1 MAQIWQQTFTYLI
14 IMALGYFFKKIS
26 LLKASDSNIL
36 STIII
41 NLTLPC
47 MFFSSALGLSINPLL
62 LLLMVIGLLANILML
77 IIAHIFIKKESSLL
91 QGVYLISAS
100 GYDIGNFVLP
110 FVITF
115 FPGLGVIYLSS
126 FNVSNILMSLGL
138 TYAIASNVANARNE
152 FQLTYFLKKLISSIS
167 LDAYLLVVILA
178 IFKLELPTFITN
190 ITATIGNVNPFL
202 VMFMIGLKLDFS
214 FNHDNLFMIGKIL
227 SLRFIS
233 AIILTIITIF
243 LPLPTLAKTILYQ
256 AYFAPLVSVS
266 SILTKKLGYDGSVV
280 AEATSISIIISLII
294 SSIIL
299 SIIS

>member
-14 IMALGYFFKKIS
+14 IMALGYFFKKIN

-138 TYAIASNVANARNE
+138 TYAIASNVANARTE

-233 AIILTIITIF
+233 AIIL
-243 LPLPTLAKTILYQ
+243 PLPTLAKTILYL

>member
-14 IMALGYFFKKIS
+14 IMALGYFFKKIN

-47 MFFSSALGLSINPLL
+47 MFFSTALGLSINPLL

-243 LPLPTLAKTILYQ
+243 LPLPTLAKTILYL

>member
-14 IMALGYFFKKIS
+14 IMALGYFFKKIN

-126 FNVSNILMSLGL
+126 FNVSNILM
-138 TYAIASNVANARNE
+138 
-152 FQLTYFLKKLISSIS
+152 
-167 LDAYLLVVILA
+167 ILC
-178 IFKLELPTFITN
+178 
-190 ITATIGNVNPFL
+190 
-202 VMFMIGLKLDFS
+202 
-214 FNHDNLFMIGKIL
+214 
-227 SLRFIS
+227 
-233 AIILTIITIF
+233 
-243 LPLPTLAKTILYQ
+243 
-256 AYFAPLVSVS
+256 
-266 SILTKKLGYDGSVV
+266 
-280 AEATSISIIISLII
+280 
-294 SSIIL
+294 
-299 SIIS
+299 